1 MIDLFNHHF
10 VFINIEKIL
19 IEYNINYDDIINEIN
34 NKCKNTIIIST
45 LFDINEVKSIFNN
58 NIDNSIKKVF
68 LRYLP
73 NFNNDIINVFENAYH
88 VGIIYNKDD
97 ELFSDILEKLE
108 ELFNNLGISEF
119 ILPEFPLYVYE
130 LYYILDYHL

>member
-19 IEYNINYDDIINEIN
+19 IEYNINYDDIIIEIN

-45 LFDINEVKSIFNN
+45 LFDINEIKSIFNN

-97 ELFSDILEKLE
+97 KLFSDILEKLE
-108 ELFNNLGISEF
+108 ELFNIFGINEF

-130 LYYILDYHL
+130 LYYI

>member
-19 IEYNINYDDIINEIN
+19 IEYNINYYDIIIEIN

-45 LFDINEVKSIFNN
+45 LFDINEIKSIFNN

-73 NFNNDIINVFENAYH
+73 NFNNDIINVFNNTYH

-97 ELFSDILEKLE
+97 KLFSDILEKLE
-108 ELFNNLGISEF
+108 ELFNNFGINEF
-119 ILPEFPLYVYE
+119 ILPEFPLYVYK
-130 LYYILDYHL
+130 LYYI

>member
-19 IEYNINYDDIINEIN
+19 IEYNINYDDITNEIN

-88 VGIIYNKDD
+88 VGIIYNKGD
-97 ELFSDILEKLE
+97 ELFSDILEKLV
-108 ELFNNLGISEF
+108 ELFNNFGISEF